1 MSRLVRSLLLA
12 LAMLG
17 VFASAA
23 PAATGGKFP
32 RSFLWGTAVA
42 GFQTEMGGTP
52 ANRDPRSDWWTWSHD
67 RENIAAKHVSGDLPE
82 KGPGHWRRWRQ
93 DVDLAARRL
102 NSNAFRMSIEWSRI
116 FPRRP
121 EGSRPVATSRSGS

>member
-1 MSRLVRSLLLA
+1 MSRLARSLLLA
-12 LAMLG
+12 LSLLG

-52 ANRDPRSDWWTWSHD
+52 ANRDQRSDWWTWSHD
-67 RENIAAKHVSGDLPE
+67 RENIAAKQSAATCPRRAPATG
-82 KGPGHWRRWRQ
+82 GAGARTSIWRR
-93 DVDLAARRL
+93 
-102 NSNAFRMSIEWSRI
+102 
-116 FPRRP
+116 
-121 EGSRPVATSRSGS
+121 GG